1 MKNKTKNKVG
11 FSLVE
16 VLVVVFIAAIVFT
29 SFYTVSTVGTK
40 YIIEAKNRLA
50 AVALLNEKMEIIRNL
65 AYDKVGTLES
75 IDVSGS
81 ISPDEPVTANGHTY
95 RVQTSVRYFDDS
107 MDGTVET
114 TPADVIP
121 NDYKI
126 VRIIV
131 SWIGSNGQDQ
141 SVSSSSMFVPQGL
154 ETNIGGSPLSINV
167 IDGETLLP
175 IPQATVHI
183 TNSSISPQINDTI
196 QTDNDG
202 RIILP
207 AARISSD
214 DHLVITKAGY
224 ETVQTLDASP
234 TFTPVYGHVSVVAG
248 FLNTYNYFQNKLSKL
263 TIKTVDYQNNPV
275 GNIEFSIGGGKVI
288 GHNELG
294 SNVFSMP
301 NTNGTTDATSGEK
314 SYSDISSGSYT
325 ITVSPNSQYEFID
338 YEPATNPFFLAP
350 GIDSLFAVR
359 LANKDL
365 NSLFLKIKDSDISQ
379 APIAGA
385 RVTLSDGGT
394 DIFTDKL
401 SSLRGVVFYPD
412 DTQVL
417 ENKAYTLKVEAD
429 GYADSSGTV
438 TIDKLTHAEVQLTRI

>member
-1 MKNKTKNKVG
+1 MKNKAKNKTG

-16 VLVVVFIAAIVFT
+16 VLVVVFIASVVFT

-65 AYDKVGTLES
+65 EYGKVGTQES
-75 IDVSGS
+75 IDIPGN
-81 ISPDEPVTANGHTY
+81 IPQDEEVTANGHVY
-95 RVQTSVRYFDDS
+95 QVSTSVRYFDDV
-107 MDGTVET
+107 MDGTIET
-114 TPADVIP
+114 TPVDAIP

-126 VRIIV
+126 VSITV
-131 SWIGSNGQDQ
+131 SWTGINGQTQ
-141 SVSSSSMFVPQGL
+141 SVSSSSRFVPQGL
-154 ETNIGGSPLSINV
+154 ETNVGGSPLSINV

-175 IPQATVHI
+175 IPNAIVHI
-183 TNSSISPQINDTI
+183 TNTSTSPQINDTI
-196 QTDNDG
+196 QTDNEG
-202 RIILP
+202 HIILP

-214 DHLVITKAGY
+214 NHLVITKNGY

-248 FLNTYNYFQNKLSKL
+248 FLNTYNYFQNRLSRL
-263 TIKTVDYQNNPV
+263 TIKTIDYQNNPV
-275 GNIEFSIGGGKVI
+275 GNIGFSIGGGKVI
-288 GHNELG
+288 GHDEFG
-294 SNVFSMP
+294 SNVFNMP
-301 NTNGTTDATSGEK
+301 NTTGTTDVTSGEK
-314 SYSDISSGSYT
+314 SYSDISSGSYA
-325 ITVSPNSQYEFID
+325 ITVSPNLQYEFID
-338 YEPATNPFFLAP
+338 YEPSTNPFFLAP
-350 GIDSLFAVR
+350 GSDSIFAVR
-359 LANKDL
+359 LADKNL
-365 NSLFLKIKDSDISQ
+365 NALFLEVKDSDASH

-412 DTQVL
+412 GSQLL
-417 ENKAYTLKVEAD
+417 ENKEYTLKVEAD
-429 GYADSSGTV
+429 GYAQNSGTV